1 MAEKLTMAEPSLTQD
16 QELQVESHAPYLKV
30 FAWLTF
36 LTAIEYFWAH
46 WFKDALFGLVVGLL
60 FYAIVKA
67 SMVGWYFM
75 HLKFEGKWVYG
86 WLIPGAIFAVILTT
100 ALIPDVAMQPE
111 TDENFSEDVTVQRLA
126 PQPAP
131 TVLLSDTR

>member
-1 MAEKLTMAEPSLTQD
+1 MAENLTMAEPSLTQD

-46 WFKDALFGLVVGLL
+46 WFKDALTGLIVGLL

-67 SMVGWYFM
+67 GMVGWYFM

-86 WLIPGAIFAVILTT
+86 MLIPAGIFAVILTM

-111 TDENFSEDVTVQRLA
+111 TEENPNEDVTVQRLA
-126 PQPAP
+126 PRSGP
-131 TVLLSDTR
+131 TVLLSDVR